1 MVPTYSTGPSRAGRP
16 RLLRRLLAVA
26 GLLVLTGLI
35 GILVLTAWRASVDRR
50 LDAGWRRS
58 LGGPSFLERYPATPD
73 NATVRDLETL
83 GAAIGIDMAPVET
96 PGSVHPAAEAAKRF
110 EAMKPPLK
118 AFFAA
123 NRISTGDPLAPPSP
137 ELAAFLESVRPGLD
151 AIRSRLAK
159 GPPPV
164 WARDLGDGF
173 ESKIPHYLGV
183 LMLQKLLLLDAGQQL
198 RAGHETQA
206 GEILETSWRLNQAVA
221 DNNPS
226 LITQLVAQAVTRLQ
240 QPILRSFH
248 RAPAGWPARLLRLDL
263 QSRVLLALQYE
274 TFSAHRS
281 ATLDRP
287 IPDVELGPKWQAVLR
302 WAVWDY
308 ARRFS
313 AMLEDLPRRDVR
325 GFDPDAF
332 DRECQASIP
341 RWQYVARLLHPG
353 FWDVWPRGARVDL
366 EAELTALILEERERL
381 AAGGPPRTV
390 DRRPSRVKGLSWIY
404 EDIPGGTSLH
414 LDGDLR
420 YQEAKPVPLR
430 FTVRRVIV

>member
-1 MVPTYSTGPSRAGRP
+1 MA
-16 RLLRRLLAVA
+16 
-26 GLLVLTGLI
+26 
-35 GILVLTAWRASVDRR
+35 TA
-50 LDAGWRRS
+50 
-58 LGGPSFLERYPATPD
+58 EK
-73 NATVRDLETL
+73 
-83 GAAIGIDMAPVET
+83 
-96 PGSVHPAAEAAKRF
+96 PGSVHPAPEAAKRF

-118 AFFAA
+118 AFFAT
-123 NRISTGDPLAPPSP
+123 NRFSTGDPLAPPSP

-159 GPPPV
+159 EPPPV

-198 RAGHETQA
+198 RAGHERQA
-206 GEILETSWRLNQAVA
+206 GEILEASWRLNQAVA

-226 LITQLVAQAVTRLQ
+226 LTTQLVAQAVTRLQ
-240 QPILRSFH
+240 QPILRNFP

-263 QSRVLLALQYE
+263 QSRALRGLQYE

-281 ATLDRP
+281 ATFDRP
-287 IPDVELGPKWQAVLR
+287 IPDVELGPKSQAILR
-302 WAVWDY
+302 WAVWDH

-313 AMLEDLPRRDVR
+313 AMVEDLPQRDVR

-341 RWQYVARLLHPG
+341 RWQYVARLLLPG
-353 FWDVWPRGARVDL
+353 FWDVWPRGAHADL

-381 AAGGPPRTV
+381 AAGGPPRSTN
-390 DRRPSRVKGLSWIY
+390 RRPSRVKGLSWIY
-404 EDIPGGTSLH
+404 EDITGGTALR

-430 FTVRRVIV
+430 FTVRRVG